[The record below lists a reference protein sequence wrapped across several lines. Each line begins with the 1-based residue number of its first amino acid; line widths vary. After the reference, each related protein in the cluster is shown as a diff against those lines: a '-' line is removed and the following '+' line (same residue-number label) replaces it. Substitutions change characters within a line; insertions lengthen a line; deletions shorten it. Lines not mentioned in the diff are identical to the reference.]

1 MATRGGRRRRPALR
15 AALAALA
22 TALALAAAAAAG
34 GALASGCAT
43 VKPWERSQLA
53 RRCMTFGANRLELKF
68 AAHVRE
74 TREGA
79 TGGAGGYG
87 GGCGCN

>member
-1 MATRGGRRRRPALR
+1 VRARSGGRWRRPALR
-15 AALAALA
+15 AV
-22 TALALAAAAAAG
+22 LAAAAAAL
-34 GALASGCAT
+34 ALAASAAAGPGCAT